1 MPLYFSTAEN
11 TPQGEC
17 IYHRT
22 REEKQKG
29 IDRKVIACRIKGQM
43 KSFIQLNKEGFYGK
57 SKAIFSAILAGMLIG
72 MGEPCSFRSQIR

>member
-1 MPLYFSTAEN
+1 MVLSCFVSCESLKNIEIFILPLYFSTAEN

-29 IDRKVIACRIKGQM
+29 LTEKVIACRIKEQM
-43 KSFIQLNKEGFYGK
+43 KSFYTTE
-57 SKAIFSAILAGMLIG
+57 
-72 MGEPCSFRSQIR
+72 